1 MNVFRIIQRP
11 EYFFNSRQ
19 IWRRLRKKAI
29 LARNEVQTA
38 WGLPVE
44 IDPISDIGGDT
55 LNLGVYD
62 RVVAEAIFRLLDPGE
77 QAFDIGANIGLNVS
91 IMALAAGRRGRV
103 VAFEPGAMSWSILS
117 KNVESWADYDLA
129 PITVVR
135 KGLSSRIGTALLR
148 ESVDLGGFTV
158 EKDPEGLANTWLEG
172 RGLEIELTTLDAF
185 VPGQTEIGL
194 IKIDVEGHESSVLE
208 GATQLL
214 RQKRIRD
221 IVFEDFPPQ
230 PSPVTL
236 RLQAAGYTVFALFP
250 AWRKPLLLT
259 LKEYAAQSRWHGP
272 PNFLGTLNPQRA
284 LARFQSAS
292 WKCLGCRARLKQE

>member
-1 MNVFRIIQRP
+1 
-11 EYFFNSRQ
+11 
-19 IWRRLRKKAI
+19 
-29 LARNEVQTA
+29 
-38 WGLPVE
+38 
-44 IDPISDIGGDT
+44 
-55 LNLGVYD
+55 
-62 RVVAEAIFRLLDPGE
+62 
-77 QAFDIGANIGLNVS
+77 
-91 IMALAAGRRGRV
+91 
-103 VAFEPGAMSWSILS
+103 
-117 KNVESWADYDLA
+117 
-129 PITVVR
+129 
-135 KGLSSRIGTALLR
+135 
-148 ESVDLGGFTV
+148 
-158 EKDPEGLANTWLEG
+158 
-172 RGLEIELTTLDAF
+172 

-208 GATQLL
+208 GATLLL